1 MKRST
6 ATHLRY
12 ARRDRKFL
20 ADALDRAAADLST
33 IANAA
38 DDGRPIKPS
47 DLRERSSN
55 YARIAHRFGPRRGE

>member
-12 ARRDRKFL
+12 ARRDRKVL
-20 ADALDRAAADLST
+20 AAALDRAAADLST

-38 DDGRPIKPS
+38 VEGRPIRPS

-55 YARIAHRFGPRRGE
+55 YAKLAHRFGPRRGE

>member
-1 MKRST
+1 MKRGL

-12 ARRDRKFL
+12 ARRDRKIL

-33 IANAA
+33 CARAA
-38 DDGRPIKPS
+38 DEGRPIKPS

-55 YARIAHRFGPRRGE
+55 YAKLVHRFGPRRGE